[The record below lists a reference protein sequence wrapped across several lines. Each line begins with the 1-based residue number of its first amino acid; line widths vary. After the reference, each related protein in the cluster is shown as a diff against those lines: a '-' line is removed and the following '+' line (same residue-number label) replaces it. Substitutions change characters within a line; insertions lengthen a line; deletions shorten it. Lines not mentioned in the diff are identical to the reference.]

1 MRLNWTPSNSGAVVY
16 LEDAL
21 FEKSSFVLDYFDGS
35 RSGQEDTNSLT
46 WEGVV
51 EDSRSHF
58 YKNKFAVED
67 RVKREISKNILLG
80 STFALYFSQ
89 PD

>member
-1 MRLNWTPSNSGAVVY
+1 VVY

-21 FEKSSFVLDYFDGS
+21 FEKASFVLDYFDGS

-46 WEGVV
+46 WEGTV
-51 EDSRSHF
+51 EASRSHF